1 MKKNRLREI
10 TIETIRDAIQR
21 RGSFRFS
28 VKGVSMFPFL
38 LDGDE
43 VIIERADPEDLRI
56 GDVVMYVRKE
66 LMIVHRII
74 KIYTTGEGRRHFVVR
89 GDNLSHPDQPVWE
102 EEIGG
107 KATRVI
113 RGNLEFSAPSLHP
126 LIISAAR
133 FILNQG
139 RRIKSILNLGITQK
153 DIIEYLKRRGI

>member
-74 KIYTTGEGRRHFVVR
+74 KIYTTGEG
-89 GDNLSHPDQPVWE
+89 
-102 EEIGG
+102 EIGG